1 MADLEVA
8 DLKVPELPAPPEV
21 LDVLIVGGGPVGL
34 FLGCLLARSGVSFA
48 VLEKRAGTSVHS
60 RAIGIHPPAL
70 KALASVGVAEAMLE
84 AGLRISSGVV
94 RGESGALGELDLRL
108 ASAEFPF
115 VLSLPQQKTEGLLEA
130 RLHQLAPGTLRRESE
145 VQDIRDHG
153 THLSVVTQEGGQQKT
168 LQARFVVGADGCR
181 SRVRELAS
189 IAYRGDTYADTYLMG
204 DFPDTTAYGA
214 VALIYLRRAGV
225 VECFPLPGGLRRWV
239 VRTGSLWQ
247 GASAADLTG
256 LVRERT
262 GQYLPAAECSML
274 SAFEVRHHQAG
285 RMVSG
290 RQVLIGDAAH
300 EVSPIGGQGMNL
312 GWLDAQALAPV
323 LVRAMRQPELD
334 AAHQALSTQTRS
346 ALARFGRERQQS
358 AWIAARQAELNMWA
372 GRPIHAR
379 IQPGRDWLVR
389 RLLSRPVQ
397 PLLAGAF
404 TMRWL

>member
-1 MADLEVA
+1 M
-8 DLKVPELPAPPEV
+8 

-34 FLGCLLARSGVSFA
+34 FLGCLLARSGGSFA
-48 VLEKRAGTSVHS
+48 VLEKRAAASVHS

-70 KALASVGVAEAMLE
+70 KALDRVGVAGAMLE
-84 AGLRISSGVV
+84 VGLRISSGIV
-94 RGESGALGELDLRL
+94 RGETGALGELDLRL

-115 VLSLPQQKTEGLLEA
+115 VLSLPQQNTEELLEA
-130 RLHQLAPGTLRRESE
+130 RLHQLAPGTLRRCSE
-145 VQDIRDHG
+145 VKEIRDHG
-153 THLSVVTQEGGQQKT
+153 THVSVVSEEGGERKT
-168 LQARFVVGADGCR
+168 IQARFVVGADGCR
-181 SRVRELAS
+181 SRVRALAG
-189 IAYRGDTYADTYLMG
+189 IEYRGDTYGDKYLMG
-204 DFPDTTAYGA
+204 DFPDTTAYGSA
-214 VALIYLRRAGV
+214 ALIYLRRAGV

-239 VRTGSLWQ
+239 VRTDGLRRE
-247 GASAADLTG
+247 ASADDLTG

-274 SAFEVRHHQAG
+274 SAFEVRHHQAA

-323 LVRAMRQPELD
+323 LVRAMRQSELD
-334 AAHQALSTQTRS
+334 AASQSLSARPPSAQSLPTQTRS

-358 AWIAARQAELNMWA
+358 AWIATRQAELNMWA

>member
-1 MADLEVA
+1 M
-8 DLKVPELPAPPEV
+8 

-34 FLGCLLARSGVSFA
+34 FLGCLLARSGVSFE
-48 VLEKRAGTSVHS
+48 VLEKRAAASVHS

-70 KALASVGVAEAMLE
+70 KALASVGMAGAMLE
-84 AGLRISSGVV
+84 AGLRISSGIV
-94 RGESGALGELDLRL
+94 RGENGALGELDLRL

-115 VLSLPQQKTEGLLEA
+115 VLSLPQKNTEELLEE
-130 RLHQLAPGTLRRESE
+130 RLHQLAPGTLRRRTE
-145 VQDIRDHG
+145 VQDIQDHG
-153 THLSVVTQEGGQQKT
+153 THVSVVSEEGGQQRVI
-168 LQARFVVGADGCR
+168 QARFVVGADGCR
-181 SRVRELAS
+181 SRVRELAG
-189 IAYRGDTYADTYLMG
+189 IAYRGDTYGDTYLMG
-204 DFPDTTAYGA
+204 DFPDTTAYGPT
-214 VALIYLRRAGV
+214 ALIYLRRAGV

-239 VRTGSLWQ
+239 VRTDSLRRD
-247 GASAADLTG
+247 ASAADLAG

-274 SAFEVRHHQAG
+274 SAFEVRHHRAA
-285 RMVSG
+285 RMVAG

-323 LVRAMRQPELD
+323 LVQAVQQPEPGVD
-334 AAHQALSTQTRS
+334 SRTRS

-358 AWIAARQAELNMWA
+358 AWIATRQAELNMWA

-379 IQPGRDWLVR
+379 VQPGRDWLVR